1 MSGQVFNP
9 DDWNSAP
16 VEKVPAALSPAV
28 ASSSNLPAIL
38 ALVGAVE
45 ASGID
50 ITPTYSDWLSV
61 AFALVSEL
69 GEDGRSI
76 FQRLSRFNPHYE
88 YEETDRQYSHCLN
101 DGSREITIASLFHI
115 AHLHGVR
122 WEQPRAPQKPSPKSS
137 SSHSQFEDG
146 EDLRMSKSVKIGTF
160 SQSVREQLPD
170 ILKRVV
176 ADSVS
181 DVDADLLILG
191 SLTVFSACLPNV
203 YGVYDRRE
211 VFSNLF
217 LYVTARASAG
227 KGRLSLCRHLVA
239 PIHRELREQ
248 YRKSMEKYKQDQLQY
263 VLNKKKG
270 EATEPQEPPFL
281 TLFIPANSTATV
293 VYQTLSQ
300 NDGVGLLFET
310 EGDTLAN
317 AFNSDLGNYSDGFR
331 KAFHHETISY
341 LRKKDREYVEITKPK
356 FSAILSGTPQ
366 QVFNLIPSAENGLFS
381 RFIFYV
387 MPTEIVWHD
396 MFSADSDTTAD
407 DLFKEIGRDFCQFH
421 KMLSAQYIR
430 FTLTTDQQRQFN
442 AFFTQTQEQY
452 AALFGDDIIAS
463 VRRLGLILFRFAMIL
478 TVLRQMDDGAFPLP
492 SGNEEGH
499 RPESILVC
507 ADADFTTALAMV
519 KVLLQHSAA
528 VFQTLPRHDFY
539 KPRGHRNTNDRRQAF
554 FAALP
559 DVFDRAAY
567 LKAAA
572 SLSVSEKTAE
582 RYISDLC
589 KSGLLSH
596 PAIDKY
602 LKPPS

>member
-50 ITPTYSDWLSV
+50 ITPTYSDWLSI

-160 SQSVREQLPD
+160 SQTVREQLPD

-381 RFIFYV
+381 RFIIYV

-442 AFFTQTQEQY
+442 AFFTQTQEEY

-507 ADADFTTALAMV
+507 ADADFATALAMV

-589 KSGLLSH
+589 KAGLLEH
-596 PAIDKY
+596 PAIDNYK
-602 LKPPS
+602 KKTQ

>member
-50 ITPTYSDWLSV
+50 ITPTYSDWLSI

-101 DGSREITIASLFHI
+101 DGSREVTIASLFHI

-160 SQSVREQLPD
+160 SQTVREQLPD

-442 AFFTQTQEQY
+442 AFFTQTQEEY

-507 ADADFTTALAMV
+507 ADADFATALAMV

-559 DVFDRAAY
+559 NVFDRAAY

-589 KSGLLSH
+589 KAGLLEH
-596 PAIDKY
+596 PAIDNYK
-602 LKPPS
+602 KKTQ